1 MPRPAP
7 STVPVSS
14 PITKLPPP
22 LPSFSKRSYPSAID
36 ASCSSTVDL
45 RRARKHGLERDARAP
60 HDADDAAR
68 FRPYVGADPVRG
80 VVDAIHRRFDRVV
93 DAVGLFFH
101 LGADYLDVV
110 EDRVDARHR
119 RRDVTR

>member
-7 STVPVSS
+7 STVPVSN

-22 LPSFSKRSYPSAID
+22 PPSFSKRSYPSAID

-60 HDADDAAR
+60 HEADNAAR
-68 FRPYVGADPVRG
+68 PCPYVGLDPVRR
-80 VVDAIHRRFDRVV
+80 VVDPVHRRADRVV
-93 DAVGLFFH
+93 DALGLF
-101 LGADYLDVV
+101 LDLRAD
-110 EDRVDARHR
+110 HF
-119 RRDVTR
+119 